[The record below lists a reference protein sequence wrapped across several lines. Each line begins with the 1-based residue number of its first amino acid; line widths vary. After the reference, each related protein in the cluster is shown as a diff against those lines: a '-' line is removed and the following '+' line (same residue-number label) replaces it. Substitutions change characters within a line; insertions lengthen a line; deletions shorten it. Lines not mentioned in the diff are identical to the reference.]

1 MATTKFDPSKVKVI
15 NAVTRPTLSLVEGVP
30 VYVKILKPIYVGKE
44 IKGSEKKADSKP
56 ADIADIIN
64 LENGKEQQLV
74 VGAIVKSNIEE
85 SYPEGTYV
93 GKGFMITKGKKKE
106 GKRYFNY
113 EISEIEVS

>member
-1 MATTKFDPSKVKVI
+1 MATSKFDPKNVKVL

-56 ADIADIIN
+56 ADIADIVN
-64 LENGKEQQLV
+64 LETNKEMQLV
-74 VGAIVKSNIEE
+74 IGAIVKSNIEE
-85 SYPEGTYV
+85 SYPDAGYV
-93 GKGFMITKGKKKE
+93 GKGFMITKGQKKE

-113 EISEIEVS
+113 EISEIAVS